1 MASVVQFDK
10 VDILFPGIDDRASR
24 GRVEAA
30 LKELD
35 AGKSRSDLIASN
47 GVVVGAADVN
57 LEIGQG
63 EIFVIMGLSGS
74 GKTTVLRAVN
84 GLNKIS
90 RGRILIRYGDNVVD
104 MSHPE
109 AGVLKR
115 LRNQAVSMV
124 FQQFALLPWRTV
136 RRNVELGLE
145 LRRMPAPEMR
155 KIVDEWLDVV
165 GLLPWAEK
173 YADELSG
180 GMQQR
185 VGLARAL
192 VTNPDILLMDEPF
205 SALDP
210 LIRNKLQ
217 DELLSLQRTVR
228 KTIIFVTHDL
238 DEALKIGN
246 RIAIMKDGRVIQV
259 GKPEDI
265 VLRPATDY
273 VAEFVKHMNPL
284 TALRAVSLMKSVEEV
299 ARVDGAYR
307 FIDRDM
313 YEIELGA
320 NGKLADLRCGGDSVG
335 WCDAGPDFAQTAG
348 RVVLVEAGCLLK
360 DIVEIR
366 QMTGRPVLVCDDDR
380 VIGFCGS
387 NEILDALTHAGRSAF
402 REDAYSG
409 SDMQQI
415 VATNGAL

>member
-1 MASVVQFDK
+1 MSFAVRFENA
-10 VDILFPGIDDRASR
+10 DILFPGTQDKRAKR
-24 GRVEAA
+24 IVQAA
-30 LKELD
+30 LAALD
-35 AGKSRSDLIASN
+35 AGQSRADIITST
-47 GVVVGAADVN
+47 GVVLGAADVN
-57 LEIGQG
+57 LEIEQG
-63 EIFVIMGLSGS
+63 EIFCLMGLSGS

-84 GLNKIS
+84 GLNKLS
-90 RGRILIRYGDNVVD
+90 RGKVLIRHGADVVD
-104 MSHPE
+104 FTAPPPP
-109 AGVLKR
+109 VLRR

-145 LRRMPAPEMR
+145 LRKMPKPAMR
-155 KIVDEWLDVV
+155 KAVDEWLEIV

-173 YADELSG
+173 HARELSG

-217 DELLSLQRTVR
+217 DELILLQQRVK

-273 VAEFVKHMNPL
+273 VAEFVQHMNPL
-284 TALRAVSLMKSVEEV
+284 TAIRATSLMVP
-299 ARVDGAYR
+299 ATGTFTITDGETYSST
-307 FIDRDM
+307 
-313 YEIELGA
+313 
-320 NGKLADLRCGGDSVG
+320 NPDLPILPPTS
-335 WCDAGPDFAQTAG
+335 
-348 RVVLVEAGCLLK
+348 LLR
-360 DIVEIR
+360 DIVDAR
-366 QMTGRPVLVCDDDR
+366 QTTGKPVL
-380 VIGFCGS
+380 IGAPGGIIGYCT
-387 NEILDALTHAGRSAF
+387 NAEILSALTHAGRAS
-402 REDAYSG
+402 YK
-409 SDMQQI
+409 
-415 VATNGAL
+415 

>member
-1 MASVVQFDK
+1 MSYAARFEA
-10 VDILFPGIDDRASR
+10 VDILFPGTADRGAR
-24 GRVEAA
+24 LRIEAA
-30 LKELD
+30 LGSID
-35 AGKSRSDLIASN
+35 AGRSRNDIIAAHS
-47 GVVVGAADVN
+47 VVVGAADVS
-57 LEIGQG
+57 LEIEQG

-90 RGRILIRYGDNVVD
+90 RGRITIRHGDQLVD
-104 MSHPE
+104 MTNPE
-109 AGVLKR
+109 AATLRR

-145 LRRMPAPEMR
+145 LRRMKPTEMR
-155 KIVDEWLDVV
+155 SIVDEWLERV

-173 YADELSG
+173 HANELSG

-192 VTNPDILLMDEPF
+192 VTNPEILLMDEPF

-217 DELLSLQRTVR
+217 DELLQLQSSVK

-238 DEALKIGN
+238 DEALKIGT
-246 RIAIMKDGRVIQV
+246 RIAIMKDGRVIQI

-273 VAEFVKHMNPL
+273 VAEFVAHMNPL
-284 TALRAVSLMKSVEEV
+284 TAIRAASLMRPL
-299 ARVDGAYR
+299 ANLPAPDGAHHFTDHQQYALHL
-307 FIDRDM
+307 D
-313 YEIELGA
+313 
-320 NGKLADLRCGGDSVG
+320 NSGKLMTLRRDG
-335 WCDAGPDFAQTAG
+335 ATAPFHRPQPG
-348 RVVLVEAGCLLK
+348 IRCPQGSTGIVTTQHLLK

-366 QMTGRPVLVCDDDR
+366 QQTTRPVLVADNDR
-380 VIGFCGS
+380 IIGCIGAD
-387 NEILDALTHAGRSAF
+387 EILNALTHAGRA
-402 REDAYSG
+402 EYPG
-409 SDMQQI
+409 
-415 VATNGAL
+415 

>member
-1 MASVVQFDK
+1 MEFAARFEN
-10 VDILFPGIDDRASR
+10 VDILFSGDNSSGA
-24 GRVEAA
+24 RVRMNTA
-30 LKELD
+30 LADLD
-35 AGKSRSDLIASN
+35 AGKSRAEIIASS

-57 LEIGQG
+57 LEIEQG

-84 GLNKIS
+84 GLNQIS
-90 RGRILIRYGDNVVD
+90 RGRILIRHGDQVVD
-104 MSHPE
+104 MTNPPPAS
-109 AGVLKR
+109 LRR

-136 RRNVELGLE
+136 RCNVELGLE
-145 LRRMPAPEMR
+145 LRHMRSADMRAP
-155 KIVDEWLDVV
+155 VDQWLDLV

-173 YADELSG
+173 HADELSG

-217 DELLSLQRTVR
+217 DDLLGLQQTMQ

-246 RIAIMKDGRVIQV
+246 RIAIMKDGRVVQI

-265 VLRPATDY
+265 VLRPATEY
-273 VAEFVKHMNPL
+273 VAEFVRHMNPL
-284 TALRAVSLMKSVEEV
+284 TAIRAASLMCPLDALDSGPAGHHYTEGNAQYDIETDGDGRLS
-299 ARVDGAYR
+299 ALRCDGATL
-307 FIDRDM
+307 DWQQ
-313 YEIELGA
+313 
-320 NGKLADLRCGGDSVG
+320 ADGETPMR
-335 WCDAGPDFAQTAG
+335 
-348 RVVLVEAGCLLK
+348 RGCIGIVNVDHLLK
-360 DIVEIR
+360 DVVEMR
-366 QMTGRPVLVCDDDR
+366 QQTARPVLVSAGNRIVGC
-380 VIGFCGS
+380 CGAT
-387 NEILDALTHAGRSAF
+387 EILDALTHAGRAEFHDTAMTS
-402 REDAYSG
+402 EPEP
-409 SDMQQI
+409 QP
-415 VATNGAL
+415 T

>member
-1 MASVVQFDK
+1 MSFAAKFEA
-10 VDILFPGIDDRASR
+10 VDILFPGSADRGAR
-24 GRVEAA
+24 GRMQTA
-30 LKELD
+30 LAELD
-35 AGKSRSDLIASN
+35 AGKTRNDIIGSTGI
-47 GVVVGAADVN
+47 VVGAADVN
-57 LEIGQG
+57 LEIEQG
-63 EIFVIMGLSGS
+63 EIFVLMGLSGS
-74 GKTTVLRAVN
+74 GKTTVLRALN
-84 GLNKIS
+84 GLNTIS
-90 RGRILIRYGDNVVD
+90 RGRITIRHGDELVD
-104 MSHPE
+104 MSNPPP
-109 AGVLKR
+109 ATLRR

-145 LRRMPAPEMR
+145 LRKMKPAEMR
-155 KIVDEWLDVV
+155 ASVDQWLDRV
-165 GLLPWAEK
+165 GLLQWADK
-173 YADELSG
+173 HASELSG

-217 DELLSLQRTVR
+217 DELLQLQRTVQ

-273 VAEFVKHMNPL
+273 VAEFVAHMNPL
-284 TALRAVSLMKSVEEV
+284 TAIRAASLMRPIGALRAS
-299 ARVDGAYR
+299 DGAHHFNDNQDYALHLDNSGQL
-307 FIDRDM
+307 IALHRD
-313 YEIELGA
+313 GA
-320 NGKLADLRCGGDSVG
+320 AAPFHQPQPGVRCPQGSTGIVTG
-335 WCDAGPDFAQTAG
+335 QH
-348 RVVLVEAGCLLK
+348 LLK

-366 QMTGRPVLVCDDDR
+366 QQTTRPVLVADNGRIVGC
-380 VIGFCGS
+380 IGTT
-387 NEILDALTHAGRSAF
+387 EILDALTQAGRADY
-402 REDAYSG
+402 RDNT
-409 SDMQQI
+409 
-415 VATNGAL
+415 VATN

>member
-1 MASVVQFDK
+1 MAGIVQFDK
-10 VDILFPGIDDRASR
+10 VDILFPGIDDRAAR

-30 LKELD
+30 LKGLD
-35 AGKSRSDLIASN
+35 AGKSRNDLIASN

-57 LEIGQG
+57 LEIEQG
-63 EIFVIMGLSGS
+63 EIFVLMGLSGS

-90 RGRILIRYGDNVVD
+90 RGRILIRQGDRVVD
-104 MSHPE
+104 MSRPE

-115 LRNQAVSMV
+115 LRNEAVSMV

-145 LRRMPAPEMR
+145 LRRMPAAEMR

-173 YADELSG
+173 YAEELSG

-284 TALRAVSLMKSVEEV
+284 TALRAASLMKPVGEV
-299 ARVDGAYR
+299 VGADGAHR
-307 FIDRDM
+307 FIDRDL
-313 YEIELGA
+313 YEIELDADGR
-320 NGKLADLRCGGDSVG
+320 LAGLHCRGESVG
-335 WCDAGPDFAQTAG
+335 WCDADSEFVRTAG
-348 RVVLVEAGCLLK
+348 NVVLVEAGCLLK
-360 DIVEIR
+360 DVVEIR
-366 QMTGRPVLVCDDDR
+366 QMTGRPIFVCDGGR
-380 VIGFCGS
+380 IIGFCGS
-387 NEILDALTHAGRSAF
+387 NEILDALTHAGRSAYGDGA
-402 REDAYSG
+402 RSG
-409 SDMQQI
+409 SDMSKPML
-415 VATNGAL
+415 ANSTL

>member
-1 MASVVQFDK
+1 MTMEYAARFEK
-10 VDILFPGIDDRASR
+10 VDILFAAGR
-24 GRVEAA
+24 GGNAQIAAA
-30 LKELD
+30 LRALD
-35 AGKSRSDLIASN
+35 AGRNRSEIIEETS
-47 GVVVGAADVN
+47 VVVGAADVN
-57 LEIGQG
+57 LDIAQG

-84 GLNKIS
+84 GLNTIA
-90 RGRILIRYGDNVVD
+90 RGRILIRHGEETVD
-104 MSHPE
+104 MSRPPP
-109 AGVLKR
+109 AVLRR
-115 LRNQAVSMV
+115 LRNRAVSMV

-145 LRRMPAPEMR
+145 LRRAPRAET
-155 KIVDEWLDVV
+155 KAAVDRWLDLV

-173 YADELSG
+173 HANELSG

-192 VTNPDILLMDEPF
+192 VTDPDILLMDEPF

-217 DELLSLQRTVR
+217 DELLSLQRTMR

-246 RIAIMKDGRVIQV
+246 RIAIMKDGKVIQV

-273 VAEFVKHMNPL
+273 VAEFVRHMNPL
-284 TALRAVSLMKSVEEV
+284 TAIRAASLMRPLEGLQVT
-299 ARVDGAYR
+299 DGAYHFVDHEDYALQVDDSGR
-307 FIDRDM
+307 LTSLYRD
-313 YEIELGA
+313 GA
-320 NGKLADLRCGGDSVG
+320 AAPFHQPQPGVRCPSGSTGIVTT
-335 WCDAGPDFAQTAG
+335 QH
-348 RVVLVEAGCLLK
+348 LLK

-366 QMTGRPVLVCDDDR
+366 QQTTRPILVADDNR
-380 VIGFCGS
+380 IIGCIGTS
-387 NEILDALTHAGRSAF
+387 EILDALTHAGRAGFSEPAASAAL
-402 REDAYSG
+402 E
-409 SDMQQI
+409 
-415 VATNGAL
+415 TN